1 MMENV
6 CPMEHLACPRCNG
19 AMRHWQLLEGLV
31 LAPGPALRNNASQ
44 IKTHLSEWEND
55 MAADRR
61 EELESLLARQRAAF
75 TASRPEAI
83 SQRRDRIRR
92 AMALVK
98 ENGEAFAKAMSADFG
113 NRSHHQSMLTDIAAT
128 VGAGNHA
135 LKHIDQ
141 WSKPEKRKVQFPL
154 GLMGARAEVR
164 YEPKGVIGILS
175 PWNFPV
181 QLAFGPLMQVLA
193 AGNRAMI
200 KPSEFTERTSE
211 LMAELTARYFQP
223 EEVAVVTGGPDV
235 AAAFSSL
242 PFDHLVF
249 TGSTATGRRV
259 MQAAAENLVPVT
271 LELGG
276 KSPVVMGRSADFAK
290 AGERIAIGKMLN
302 AGQICLAPDYF
313 IVPEDKADE
322 AVAGVTHAA
331 AAMYPRVLDNDD
343 YASIVSDRHFE
354 RLQGLVEDA
363 RGKGA
368 EVIEV
373 NPAGEDFANANQR
386 KMPLTVLRGV
396 NDTMTVMQ
404 EEIFGPVLPVMTYK
418 SVDQAVDYINE
429 HDRPLG
435 LYYFGEDRSEQE
447 RVLRRT
453 ISGGVTTN
461 DVVFHVSMEDL
472 PFGGVGPSGMG
483 SYHAIEGFREFSH
496 ARAVYHQ
503 PKIDIAKLGGLKP
516 PYGKAT
522 EAAAGRMMK

>member
-1 MMENV
+1 MR
-6 CPMEHLACPRCNG
+6 LA
-19 AMRHWQLLEGLV
+19 
-31 LAPGPALRNNASQ
+31 LAHVFRNNASQ
-44 IKTHLSEWEND
+44 IKTHMSEREND
-55 MAADRR
+55 MADDRR
-61 EELESLLARQRAAF
+61 AELEALLARQRAAF
-75 TASRPEAI
+75 TASRPEPL
-83 SQRRDRIRR
+83 SQRKDRIRR

-98 ENGEAFAKAMSADFG
+98 EHGEAFAKAMSADFG
-113 NRSHHQSMLTDIAAT
+113 SRSHHQSMLTDIAAT

-135 LKHIDQ
+135 LKHLDG
-141 WSKPEKRKVQFPL
+141 WARPEKRKVQFPL
-154 GLMGARAEVR
+154 SLMGAKAEVR

-211 LMAELTARYFQP
+211 LMAELTAQYFQP
-223 EEVAVVTGGPDV
+223 EEVAVITGGPEV

-259 MQAAAENLVPVT
+259 MQAAAANLVPVT

-290 AGERIAIGKMLN
+290 AGERIAIGKMMN
-302 AGQICLAPDYF
+302 AGQICLAPDYLM
-313 IVPEDKADE
+313 VPEDKADE
-322 AVAGVTHAA
+322 AVAGVTGAA

-363 RGKGA
+363 KAKGA

-396 NDTMTVMQ
+396 NDGMTVMQ

-418 SVDQAVDYINE
+418 SIDQAVDYINE

-435 LYYFGEDRSEQE
+435 LYYFGEDKGEQE
-447 RVLRRT
+447 RVLTRT

-522 EAAAGRMMK
+522 EAAAARMMR

>member
-1 MMENV
+1 
-6 CPMEHLACPRCNG
+6 
-19 AMRHWQLLEGLV
+19 
-31 LAPGPALRNNASQ
+31 
-44 IKTHLSEWEND
+44 
-55 MAADRR
+55 MADDRR
-61 EELESLLARQRAAF
+61 AELETLLKRQRDAF
-75 TASRPEAI
+75 TASRPEPM
-83 SQRRDRIRR
+83 SQRKDRIRR
-92 AMALVK
+92 AMALVR
-98 ENGEAFAKAMSADFG
+98 EHGAEFAKAMSADFG
-113 NRSHHQSMLTDIAAT
+113 NRSPAQSMLTDVAT
-128 VGAGNHA
+128 VVGAGHDA
-135 LKHIDQ
+135 LKNMDR
-141 WSKPEKRKVQFPL
+141 WAKADKRKVQFPL
-154 GLMGARAEVR
+154 GLLGARAEVR

-200 KPSEFTERTSE
+200 KPSEFTEHTSE
-211 LMAELTARYFQP
+211 LMARLTAEYFAP
-223 EEVAVVTGGPDV
+223 EEVAVITGGPEV

-276 KSPVVMGRSADFAK
+276 KSPVIMGRSADFAK
-290 AGERIAIGKMLN
+290 AGERIAWGKMMN
-302 AGQICLAPDYF
+302 AGQICLAPDYL
-313 IVPEDKADE
+313 IVPEDKEDE
-322 AVAGVTHAA
+322 AIAGVVAGAT
-331 AAMYPRVLDNDD
+331 AMYPTLLDNED
-343 YASIVSDRHFE
+343 YTSIVSDRHFE
-354 RLQGLVEDA
+354 RLQGLIEDA
-363 RGKGA
+363 RSKGA

-373 NPAGEDFANANQR
+373 NPAGEDFGNANQR
-386 KMPLTVLRGV
+386 KLPLTILR
-396 NDTMTVMQ
+396 NATEDMTAMQ
-404 EEIFGPVLPVMTYK
+404 EEIFGPVLPVRTYK
-418 SVDQAVDYINE
+418 AVDQAIDYIND

-435 LYYFGEDRSEQE
+435 LYYFGENKAEQE
-447 RVLRRT
+447 RVLTRT

-503 PKIDIAKLGGLKP
+503 PKVDVTKLAGLKP

-522 EAAAGRMMK
+522 EKAAARLLK

>member
-1 MMENV
+1 
-6 CPMEHLACPRCNG
+6 
-19 AMRHWQLLEGLV
+19 
-31 LAPGPALRNNASQ
+31 
-44 IKTHLSEWEND
+44 
-55 MAADRR
+55 MADDRR

-75 TASRPEAI
+75 TASRPEPM
-83 SQRRDRIRR
+83 SQRKDRIRR
-92 AMALVK
+92 AIALVK
-98 ENGEAFAKAMSADFG
+98 DHGEEFAKAMSADFG
-113 NRSHHQSMLTDIAAT
+113 NRSIQQSMLTDIAAT
-128 VGAGNHA
+128 VGAGNDA
-135 LKHIDQ
+135 LKNMDK
-141 WSKPEKRKVQFPL
+141 WAKADKRKVQFPL
-154 GLMGARAEVR
+154 GLLGARAEVR

-181 QLAFGPLMQVLA
+181 QLAYGPLMQVLA

-211 LMAELTARYFQP
+211 LMAQLTAEYFAP
-223 EEVAVVTGGPDV
+223 EEVAVITGGPEV

-259 MQAAAENLVPVT
+259 MQAAAANLVPVT

-276 KSPVVMGRSADFAK
+276 KSPVIMGRSADFAK
-290 AGERIAIGKMLN
+290 AGERIAIGKMMN
-302 AGQICLAPDYF
+302 AGQICLAPDYLM
-313 IVPEDKADE
+313 VPEDKADE
-322 AVAGVTHAA
+322 AVAGVTGAA

-363 RGKGA
+363 RDKGA

-396 NDTMTVMQ
+396 NDDMTVMQ

-418 SVDQAVDYINE
+418 AVDQAIDYVNE

-435 LYYFGEDRSEQE
+435 LYYFGEDKAEQE
-447 RVLRRT
+447 RVLTRT

-516 PYGKAT
+516 PYGPAT
-522 EAAAGRMMK
+522 EKAAARMMK

>member
-1 MMENV
+1 V
-6 CPMEHLACPRCNG
+6 TAID
-19 AMRHWQLLEGLV
+19 Q
-31 LAPGPALRNNASQ
+31 
-44 IKTHLSEWEND
+44 
-55 MAADRR
+55 ADRLQQI
-61 EELESLLARQRAAF
+61 LETQRAAF
-75 TASRPEAI
+75 TASRPEPM
-83 SQRRDRIRR
+83 SQRKDRIRR
-92 AMALVK
+92 AIALVK
-98 ENGEAFAKAMSADFG
+98 DHGEEFAKAMSADFG
-113 NRSHHQSMLTDIAAT
+113 NRSYAQSMLTDIAAT
-128 VGAGNHA
+128 VAAGNHA
-135 LKHIDQ
+135 LKNMDK
-141 WSKPEKRKVQFPL
+141 WARADKRKVQFPL
-154 GLMGARAEVR
+154 GLLGAKAEVR

-211 LMAELTARYFQP
+211 LMAQLTAEYFAP
-223 EEVAVVTGGPDV
+223 EEVAVVTGGPEV
-235 AAAFSSL
+235 AATFSTL
-242 PFDHLVF
+242 AFDHLVF

-259 MQAAAENLVPVT
+259 MQAAAANLVPVT

-276 KSPVVMGRSADFAK
+276 KSPVIMGRSADFAR

-302 AGQICLAPDYF
+302 AGQICLAPDYM
-313 IVPEDKADE
+313 IVPEDKQDE
-322 AVAGVTHAA
+322 AVAGVVGAA
-331 AAMYPRVLDNDD
+331 TAMYPRLLDNDD

-373 NPAGEDFANANQR
+373 NPADEDFTNANQR
-386 KMPLTVLRGV
+386 KMPLTILKNVTG
-396 NDTMTVMQ
+396 DMAAMQ

-418 SVDQAVDYINE
+418 ALDQAVDYVND

-435 LYYFGEDRSEQE
+435 LYYFGEDKGEQE
-447 RVLRRT
+447 RVLTRT

-461 DVVFHVSMEDL
+461 DVIFHVSMEDL

-483 SYHAIEGFREFSH
+483 SYHAVEGFREFSH

-522 EAAAGRMMK
+522 GKAAANMMK